1 MKGHRT
7 HFREN
12 GDLPPWRGSDAK
24 KKPPLFNTRALMTSA
39 MRSRNAQ

>member
-24 KKPPLFNTRALMTSA
+24 KYARANDEC
-39 MRSRNAQ
+39 NAQ